1 MKKTIEKPSDKRLY
15 TQKLNWFR
23 EQQFEEVEPMNFYRE
38 LFPVGSFEEKGN
50 KSGKPNGILVEIVE
64 DRGLQT
70 IVTDELDGIKERL
83 GKENVIMSPI
93 SYYGKRR

>member
-23 EQQFEEVEPMNFYRE
+23 EQQFEEVEPMKFYRE

-64 DRGLQT
+64 DYRQ
-70 IVTDELDGIKERL
+70 
-83 GKENVIMSPI
+83 
-93 SYYGKRR
+93 